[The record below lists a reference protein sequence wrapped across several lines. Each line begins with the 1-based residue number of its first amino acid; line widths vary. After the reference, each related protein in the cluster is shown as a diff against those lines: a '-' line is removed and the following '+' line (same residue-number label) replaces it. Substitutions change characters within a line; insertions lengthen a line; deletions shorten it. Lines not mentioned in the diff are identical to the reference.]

1 MNFNYVLKKPLVTE
15 KSTFGMNELNRYAFE
30 VDPRASKEQI
40 KSAVEDLY
48 KVKVVKINTQVRK
61 ERARRMKYGVVEG
74 KRWKMAVVRL
84 QEGQTIDL
92 FS

>member
-48 KVKVVKINTQVRK
+48 KVKVVKVNTQVRK

>member
-1 MNFNYVLKKPLVTE
+1 
-15 KSTFGMNELNRYAFE
+15 MNELNRYAFE

-48 KVKVVKINTQVRK
+48 QVKVVKINTQVRK